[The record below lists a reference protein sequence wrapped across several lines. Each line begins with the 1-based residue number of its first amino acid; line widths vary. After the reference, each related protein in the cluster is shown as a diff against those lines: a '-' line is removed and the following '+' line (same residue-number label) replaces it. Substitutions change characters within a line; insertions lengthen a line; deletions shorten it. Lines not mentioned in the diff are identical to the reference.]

1 MKKLAQQ
8 PQMTG
13 GPKSREFGAT
23 SAFFG
28 VCKKNEPKNFKKITL
43 RDRKGS
49 PDQTTLI
56 TNAIIPGVLKA
67 TPLYLFKWRYI
78 TG

>member
-28 VCKKNEPKNFKKITL
+28 VCKKNEPRNFKKITL
-43 RDRKGS
+43 RDC
-49 PDQTTLI
+49 TM
-56 TNAIIPGVLKA
+56 
-67 TPLYLFKWRYI
+67 
-78 TG
+78 